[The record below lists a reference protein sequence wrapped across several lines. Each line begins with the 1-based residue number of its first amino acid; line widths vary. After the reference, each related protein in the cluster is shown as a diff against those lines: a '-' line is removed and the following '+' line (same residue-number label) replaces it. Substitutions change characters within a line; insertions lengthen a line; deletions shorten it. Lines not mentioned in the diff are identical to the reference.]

1 VTNVSGRAKN
11 ARNANEWPSSKRT
24 FCVSVCV
31 DAEAPCDGASFLLDL
46 LFTGGSL
53 AVGLLHGNRCGSDP
67 QCSCHALS
75 NWAKRKSKFTK
86 KFQIK
91 AESME
96 YFEPRSVSEALS
108 VLAKHG
114 AEAKII
120 AGGTDVMVDIKFKE
134 EPGGLV
140 NIKKIP
146 GLSGISG
153 NGAGVRIG
161 PLTTIREIETS
172 ALVRDKLPVLWEAA
186 HQFASLQVRNTAT
199 IGGNICRASP
209 SGETLAPLL
218 VLDAKAKLVFSD
230 GEKIIPFTSFFQ
242 GPGKSSAGNNG
253 LLTEIEIS
261 YPPANSK
268 GAYLKHAVRGAMDIA
283 MVGVAVLMT
292 TDSGKN
298 NVQDVRI
305 GLGAVAPT
313 PVRAAKAEALL
324 RGKPLT
330 ASLVREAAAL
340 AASESSP
347 IDDQRSSAEYRRWIV
362 EALTRKGLEQTWK
375 AAAGKEIG

>member
-1 VTNVSGRAKN
+1 
-11 ARNANEWPSSKRT
+11 
-24 FCVSVCV
+24 
-31 DAEAPCDGASFLLDL
+31 
-46 LFTGGSL
+46 
-53 AVGLLHGNRCGSDP
+53 
-67 QCSCHALS
+67 
-75 NWAKRKSKFTK
+75 
-86 KFQIK
+86 
-91 AESME
+91 ME

-146 GLSGISG
+146 GLSGISE
-153 NGAGVRIG
+153 NGAGLRIG
-161 PLTTIREIETS
+161 PLTTIRDIETNT
-172 ALVRDKLPVLWEAA
+172 LVRDKLPVLWEAA

-218 VLDAKAKLVFSD
+218 VLEAKAKLAFGD
-230 GEKIIPFTSFFQ
+230 GEKSVPFTSFFQ
-242 GPGKSSAGNNG
+242 GPGKSSAGNTG
-253 LLTEIEIS
+253 LLIEIDVP
-261 YPPANSK
+261 YPPPGSK
-268 GAYLKHAVRGAMDIA
+268 SVYLKHAVRGAMDIA

-292 TDSGKN
+292 PDSGKN
-298 NVQDVRI
+298 NIEDVRI

-313 PVRAAKAEALL
+313 PVRAPKAEALL
-324 RGKPLT
+324 RGKPLS
-330 ASLVREAAAL
+330 ASLLREAAAR

-347 IDDQRSSAEYRRWIV
+347 ITDQRSSAEYRRWIV

-375 AAAGKEIG
+375 AATGKEIA